1 MTPTLLAISAA
12 YVVMGVLL
20 LLVVL
25 TARLGWRVKAI
36 VIIVTSVFFIEAFFA
51 TRDLLGWPGNGPLP
65 TRFQLLW
72 VRIVEPDLKSSN
84 KGAVYLW
91 VEEIDGNNVPLGTPR
106 AYELPYS
113 RPLAD
118 RSMGARDQI
127 MEGNAQLG
135 TAEEVEG
142 GETGQVTKPE
152 QDPAVEVGGVQQTDN
167 NNAALDLSLQQVQ
180 HIEFKPMVLPIL
192 PPKP

>member
-1 MTPTLLAISAA
+1 
-12 YVVMGVLL
+12 
-20 LLVVL
+20 
-25 TARLGWRVKAI
+25 
-36 VIIVTSVFFIEAFFA
+36 
-51 TRDLLGWPGNGPLP
+51 
-65 TRFQLLW
+65 
-72 VRIVEPDLKSSN
+72 
-84 KGAVYLW
+84 
-91 VEEIDGNNVPLGTPR
+91 VPLGTPR
-106 AYELPYS
+106 AYALPYS

>member
-1 MTPTLLAISAA
+1 MIPTLLAISAA

-25 TARLGWRVKAI
+25 TARLGWRVKAVI
-36 VIIVTSVFFIEAFFA
+36 IIVTSLFFVEAFFS
-51 TRDLLGWPGNGPLP
+51 TRDLLGWPGTGQLP
-65 TRFQLLW
+65 GKFQLLW
-72 VRIVEPDLKSSN
+72 ARIVEPDLKSST

-91 VEEIDGNNVPLGTPR
+91 VEEIDANNVPLGVPR
-106 AYELPYS
+106 AYQLPYS

-118 RSMGARDQI
+118 RSMAARDQI

-135 TAEEVEG
+135 TAEDVEG
-142 GETGQVTKPE
+142 TETGEAKQVPE
-152 QDPAVEVGGVQQTDN
+152 QAVEVGGMAQGINNTD
-167 NNAALDLSLQQVQ
+167 LDLSLQQAQ
-180 HIEFKPMVLPIL
+180 HIEFKAMVLPIL

>member
-1 MTPTLLAISAA
+1 MP
-12 YVVMGVLL
+12 G
-20 LLVVL
+20 
-25 TARLGWRVKAI
+25 
-36 VIIVTSVFFIEAFFA
+36 EA
-51 TRDLLGWPGNGPLP
+51 TRDLLGWPGNGQLP

-72 VRIVEPDLKSSN
+72 ARIVEPDLKSSN
-84 KGAVYLW
+84 KGAVFLW
-91 VEEIDGNNVPLGTPR
+91 VEEIDANNVPLGVPR

-118 RSMGARDQI
+118 RSMSARDQI

-142 GETGQVTKPE
+142 EAVGGAKKAEEE
-152 QDPAVEVGGVQQTDN
+152 QQAVEVGGTAQTDN
-167 NNAALDLSLQQVQ
+167 SNTALDLSMQQVQ
-180 HIEFKPMVLPIL
+180 HIEFKPMVLPLL

>member
-20 LLVVL
+20 LLIVL
-25 TARLGWRVKAI
+25 TARLGWRLKAV
-36 VIIVTSVFFIEAFFA
+36 VIIVTSLFFIEAFFA
-51 TRDLLGWPGNGPLP
+51 TRDLLGWPGNGQLP
-65 TRFQLLW
+65 ARFQLLW
-72 VRIVEPDLKSSN
+72 ARIVEPDLKSST

-91 VEEIDGNNVPLGTPR
+91 LEEIDANNVPLGVPR

-118 RSMGARDQI
+118 RSMAARDQI

-135 TAEEVEG
+135 TAEDVEG
-142 GETGQVTKPE
+142 TATGEAKQKPE
-152 QDPAVEVGGVQQTDN
+152 QAVEVGGVTQPDTGN
-167 NNAALDLSLQQVQ
+167 TALDLSLQQAQ
-180 HIEFKPMVLPIL
+180 HIEFKAMVLPIL

>member
-25 TARLGWRVKAI
+25 TARLGWRLKAI

-51 TRDLLGWPGNGPLP
+51 TRDLLGWPGNGQLP

-72 VRIVEPDLKSSN
+72 ACIVEPDLKSSN

-142 GETGQVTKPE
+142 GETGQVKKPE